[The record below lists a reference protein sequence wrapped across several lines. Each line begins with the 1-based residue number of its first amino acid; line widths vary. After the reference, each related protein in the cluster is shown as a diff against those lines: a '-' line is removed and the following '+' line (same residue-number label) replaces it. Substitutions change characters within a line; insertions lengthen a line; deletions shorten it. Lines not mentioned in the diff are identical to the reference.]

1 MCGIAG
7 FISNNGK
14 ADSSLLC
21 AMLKAIA
28 YRGPDSLSGFVNDGA
43 ALGTARLSIVDL
55 EGGVQPAV
63 SEDRR
68 VVAVFNGEIFNY
80 QDLRRQLA
88 QKNIHFR
95 TNSEVE
101 TLLWLYLTY
110 DENMFQLLNGQYA
123 IAIWDGR
130 HERLLLCRDRIGIR
144 PLFWVSDKEGVAFAS
159 EIKALA
165 VRPGVELHLNLCSL
179 VQTFRFWTNV
189 GDTSAFEGIHQVPAG
204 HYLILENGKSRLE
217 RYWEWP
223 FPGNIEQIVLPN
235 DEAYFERFTEELN
248 LSIRRQ
254 CMADVP
260 IGSYLSGG
268 IDSSAIAVCLQRQ
281 MTGNKLKTYS
291 VTFEDPEY
299 DESKAQE
306 LVNDHYRFEHS
317 SVYIRSRDIGETF
330 PHVVWH
336 VETPLFRT
344 APTPLFL
351 LSRQVHQDG
360 IKVVMTGEGADEVL
374 LGYDLFRETAIRR
387 FWSKQPDSKWRGS
400 LFKKLYFYLP
410 QYRNPRYLNLLLD
423 FYRPTLSDPGDPH
436 YAMAVRWANGK
447 ALELYFS
454 EEMRAFAEEY
464 DPVADLERWIPST
477 YFDGEDI
484 ERAQCIEVLT
494 LLGNYLL
501 SSQGDRM
508 SMAHAVEG
516 RYPYLDHQFI
526 EFVTRLPRRLKL
538 RGLKDK
544 FILRN
549 AFGSLIP
556 DEVRKRPK
564 VAYQAPDLK
573 GFITDGYVPEYVQDL
588 LSPERIKKTG
598 LFDPARVAQLMAKG
612 RSTNLA
618 RMGNRDNMAFV
629 LILSTMLLDDIFI
642 RRNWSLSSGISVSKP
657 FHLIGGSD
665 VSKSTYII

>member
-1 MCGIAG
+1 MCGITG
-7 FISNNGK
+7 FISNNGR
-14 ADSSLLC
+14 AETCILH
-21 AMLKAIA
+21 AMLKAIIH
-28 YRGPDSLSGFVNDGA
+28 RGPDSLGGFVDGGV
-43 ALGTARLSIVDL
+43 ALGSARLSIVDL

-63 SEDRR
+63 SADGK
-68 VVAVFNGEIFNY
+68 VVVVFNGEIFNY
-80 QDLRRQLA
+80 QDLRKQLS
-88 QKNIHFR
+88 QKNVHFR

-101 TLLWLYLTY
+101 TLLWLYQTY
-110 DENMFQLLNGQYA
+110 GEDMFKLLNGQYA
-123 IAIWDGR
+123 VAVWDGR
-130 HERLLLCRDRIGIR
+130 QERLLLCRDRIGIR
-144 PLFWVSDKEGVAFAS
+144 PLFWLSNKEGITFAS

-165 VRPGVELHLNLCSL
+165 ANPGVELRLNPRSL

-189 GDTSAFEGIHQVPAG
+189 GDTTAFEGIHQVPAG
-204 HYLILENGKSRLE
+204 HYLILEKGKSRLE

-223 FPGNIEQIVLPN
+223 FPDNIEQIALPN
-235 DEAYFERFTEELN
+235 DEAYFERFIEELN

-268 IDSSAIAVCLQRQ
+268 IDSSVIAICLQRQ
-281 MTGNKLKTYS
+281 MTGNNLKTYS

-299 DESKAQE
+299 DESRAQQ
-306 LVNDHYRFEHS
+306 LVNEHYHFEHS
-317 SVYIRSRDIGETF
+317 SVYVHSRDIGENF
-330 PHVVWH
+330 PQVVWH

-351 LSRQVHQDG
+351 LSRRVYQDG

-374 LGYDLFRETAIRR
+374 LGYDLFREAAIRR
-387 FWSKQPDSKWRGS
+387 FWSKRPDSKWRGS

-410 QYRNPRYLNLLLD
+410 QYRNPRYFNLLLD
-423 FYRPTLSDPGDPH
+423 FYRPTLLDPGDPH

-447 ALELYFS
+447 ALELYLS
-454 EEMRAFAEEY
+454 EDMRAFTEEY
-464 DPVADLERWIPST
+464 NPVADLERWLPSS
-477 YFDGEDI
+477 YFEVGDI
-484 ERAQCIEVLT
+484 ERAQYIEVLA

-526 EFVTRLPRRLKL
+526 EFVARLPKRLKL

-573 GFITDGYVPEYVQDL
+573 GFITDGYVPEYVESL
-588 LSPERIKKTG
+588 LSPDRIKETG

-629 LILSTMLLDDIFI
+629 LVLSTMLLDDIFV
-642 RRNWSLSSGISVSKP
+642 RRNWSLSSDIPVSKP
-657 FHLIGGSD
+657 LRLIGGSNA
-665 VSKSTYII
+665 SESANII